1 MDNQQQNGGGN
12 GDHVYGQAAPETQ
25 AQAQLIPMGEGWAP
39 GVGAAPVASRS
50 RRVRWGIALGFVA
63 IVAIVGTAGAYVL
76 SGTAGAGQS
85 LTAAYAPKGTI
96 SFTVLRTDLPGDQHQ
111 KLADF
116 LTHFPG
122 FADRAQLDS
131 AMDTELN
138 HIVSSISPDLTYTSA
153 FKPWMQGEISVA
165 STSLGSLGSG
175 SMLGSMGRFGMGAMM
190 GGLGATGL
198 TVGSGTTT
206 QPPDAVVMVALKDKA
221 AAETFVSSEAAKS
234 GHTFTSSSY
243 AGATLYTTGSGSSAA
258 SYAFTDNVLLLG
270 TPDGVKASLDA
281 KSKGSLAADDNYK
294 AAMKSLSGDSLAT
307 FYVAESAL
315 IKAELASIP
324 TSTLPQADID
334 YLLSNIP
341 AWTAGQVR
349 AESDHLLVETTMP
362 RPDIA
367 PAPGN
372 HVSTLAPLVPSST
385 VAIVETHSLGA
396 LATSV
401 LDSLTSQAAP
411 LDLRNQVNAL
421 KTAIAGFGGLDW
433 LGDAAVVVTKNG
445 STYDGGVVVQT
456 TDAKTANDKLALV
469 RTLLA
474 ASGGSGITSSDETY
488 KGVTITTLH
497 TGGGTA
503 QAPGISATPG
513 LPDTT
518 GMMLDGSISFAAKE
532 GLIIAGADT
541 AFVKSVIDTSSGNS
555 LASSETYKT
564 ALAAAGNSNA
574 GSAYVDIPIIL
585 AGVVADMPSSDA
597 ASFNTDV
604 KPYLDHVG
612 GAAFANIDGSTI
624 TVRFIVMAK

>member
-1 MDNQQQNGGGN
+1 MDDQQQNGGGN
-12 GDHVYGQAAPETQ
+12 GDHVYGQAAPATQ
-25 AQAQLIPMGEGWAP
+25 TQPQLIPMGEGWAP
-39 GVGAAPVASRS
+39 GVGAAPVPSKS

-85 LTAAYAPKGTI
+85 LTAAYAPKNTI

-116 LTHFPG
+116 LSHFPG
-122 FADRAQLDS
+122 FADRALFDS

-153 FKPWMQGEISVA
+153 FKPWMQGEISIA
-165 STSLGSLGSG
+165 ATGLGSLGSG
-175 SMLGSMGRFGMGAMM
+175 SLIGSMSGLGMGAMM

-198 TVGSGTTT
+198 TIGSGTAAGA
-206 QPPDAVVMVALKDKA
+206 QIPDAVVMVALKDRT
-221 AAETFVSSEAAKS
+221 AAETFVSSEVAKV
-234 GHTFTSSSY
+234 GQTFTSSSY
-243 AGATLYTTGSGSSAA
+243 AGATLYTTGSGNSAA
-258 SYAFTDNVLLLG
+258 SYAFIDNVLLLG
-270 TPDGVKASLDA
+270 TPDGVRASLDA

-294 AAMKSLSGDSLAT
+294 AAMKSLSGDSVAT
-307 FYVAESAL
+307 FYIAESAL
-315 IKAELASIP
+315 IKSELASIP
-324 TSTLPQADID
+324 TSTLPQDD
-334 YLLSNIP
+334 LNYLLGNIP

-362 RPDIA
+362 RPGIS

-385 VAIVETHSLGA
+385 VAIVETHSLGEI
-396 LATSV
+396 ATSA

-411 LDLRNQVNAL
+411 LDLRNQLNAV

-433 LGDAAVVVTKNG
+433 LGDGAVVVTKDG

-456 TDAKTANDKLALV
+456 TDAKTASDKLDLV
-469 RTLLA
+469 RTLVTA
-474 ASGGSGITSSDETY
+474 TGGSGISSTDDTY
-488 KGVTITTLH
+488 KGVTITTLR
-497 TGGGTA
+497 TSGGTA
-503 QAPGISATPG
+503 LEPGI
-513 LPDTT
+513 PDTT
-518 GMMLDGSISFAAKE
+518 GMMLNASISFAAKD
-532 GLIIAGADT
+532 GLIIAGADE
-541 AFVKSVIDTSSGNS
+541 AFVKSVIDTSSSNS
-555 LASSETYKT
+555 LASSDTYKA

-574 GSAYVDIPIIL
+574 GSAYVDIPTIV
-585 AGVVADMPSSDA
+585 AGVVAALPASDA

-624 TVRFIVMAK
+624 TVRLIVMAK